1 MIKLENISKTF
12 AKTPIL
18 SGINLHIKA
27 GEKVLIMGQNGA
39 GKSTLMKVILAQLI
53 CDSGRVFING
63 LDPFKQRK
71 KALANLAFVPQTPPP
86 LKLRVSEL
94 CEYATKL
101 NGFELS
107 SIKTALN
114 ALEFDYE
121 KECAK
126 LFTALSGGM
135 KQKLLIA
142 IALCQN
148 AAAVLFDEPTA
159 NLDPRAREQFL
170 RLLQRQNKTMIFIS
184 HRIDE
189 VQSLAS
195 RVIEMDLGKITR
207 DYFVNLNSNLGKNSA
222 QNSRKK
228 RANSKENSR
237 VNLNSKSE
245 NSATKS
251 VNLKSNSA
259 KNSQK
264 TAAKK
269 GENLAK
275 NSSQNSQ
282 QKAVNLKENSQ
293 NLKQNSRPNSSKN
306 PTKKAAQNDK

>member
-1 MIKLENISKTF
+1 MIKLENISKSF
-12 AKTPIL
+12 SKTPVL
-18 SGINLHIKA
+18 CGINLHIKA

-71 KALANLAFVPQTPPP
+71 AALANLAFVPQTPPP

-94 CEYATKL
+94 CEYATRL
-101 NGFELS
+101 NGFELA

-121 KECAK
+121 RECAK

-207 DYFVNLNSNLGKNSA
+207 DYFVDLNSNLSENSA
-222 QNSRKK
+222 QN
-228 RANSKENSR
+228 
-237 VNLNSKSE
+237 
-245 NSATKS
+245 
-251 VNLKSNSA
+251 
-259 KNSQK
+259 
-264 TAAKK
+264 
-269 GENLAK
+269 
-275 NSSQNSQ
+275 
-282 QKAVNLKENSQ
+282 
-293 NLKQNSRPNSSKN
+293 
-306 PTKKAAQNDK
+306 PTKKGAQNDK

>member
-12 AKTPIL
+12 AKTPVL

-53 CDSGRVFING
+53 CDSGRLFING

-71 KALANLAFVPQTPPP
+71 KALANLAFVPKTPPP

-101 NGFELS
+101 NSFELV
-107 SIKTALN
+107 SIKNALN

-170 RLLQRQNKTMIFIS
+170 RLLQKQDKTMIFIS

-207 DYFVNLNSNLGKNSA
+207 DYFVDLNSNLWQNSA
-222 QNSRKK
+222 QNSREKN
-228 RANSKENSR
+228 ANSKENSR
-237 VNLNSKSE
+237 AKLNLKSE
-245 NSATKS
+245 NSAAKS

-293 NLKQNSRPNSSKN
+293 NLKQNSHPNSSKN
-306 PTKKAAQNDK
+306 PTKKGGAK

>member
-12 AKTPIL
+12 AKTPVL
-18 SGINLHIKA
+18 SGINLHIKV

-170 RLLQRQNKTMIFIS
+170 HLLQRQDKTMIFIS

-207 DYFVNLNSNLGKNSA
+207 DYFVDLNSNLSENSA
-222 QNSRKK
+222 KNSRKK
-228 RANSKENSR
+228 SANSKENSR
-237 VNLNSKSE
+237 ENLNLKSE

-251 VNLKSNSA
+251 VNLKSNLD

-275 NSSQNSQ
+275 NSSQNSR
-282 QKAVNLKENSQ
+282 QKAV

-306 PTKKAAQNDK
+306 SQKKAAQNDK

>member
-1 MIKLENISKTF
+1 MIKLENISKSF
-12 AKTPIL
+12 AKTPVL
-18 SGINLHIKA
+18 CGINLHIKV

-101 NGFELS
+101 NNFDLGD
-107 SIKTALN
+107 IKRALN

-121 KECAK
+121 RECAK

-207 DYFVNLNSNLGKNSA
+207 DYFVDLNSNLGENSA
-222 QNSRKK
+222 QNSREKS
-228 RANSKENSR
+228 ANSKENS
-237 VNLNSKSE
+237 SS
-245 NSATKS
+245 KS
-251 VNLKSNSA
+251 VNLKP
-259 KNSQK
+259 
-264 TAAKK
+264 
-269 GENLAK
+269 
-275 NSSQNSQ
+275 
-282 QKAVNLKENSQ
+282 
-293 NLKQNSRPNSSKN
+293 NSRQN
-306 PTKKAAQNDK
+306 PTKKGAQNDK